1 MEFIISLKGWLH
13 SSELSSDTG
22 LSTVLLD
29 IARQLEVKRL
39 LLGWIEKKNYFFLNS
54 YYKQWTKNYTS
65 EITTV

>member
-39 LLGWIEKKNYFFLNS
+39 LLGWIEKKKTFFLNS
-54 YYKQWTKNYTS
+54 YYK
-65 EITTV
+65 

>member
-39 LLGWIEKKNYFFLNS
+39 LLVWIEKKKLFFFNS
-54 YYKQWTKNYTS
+54 YYK
-65 EITTV
+65 

>member
-29 IARQLEVKRL
+29 FARQLEVKRL
-39 LLGWIEKKNYFFLNS
+39 LLGWIEKKNYFFLILTINNEQQII
-54 YYKQWTKNYTS
+54 YLK
-65 EITTV
+65 

>member
-29 IARQLEVKRL
+29 FARQLEVKRL
-39 LLGWIEKKNYFFLNS
+39 LLGWIEKKNYFFLILTINNEQQIIHL
-54 YYKQWTKNYTS
+54 K
-65 EITTV
+65 